1 MRSFLSASRIVSV
14 ATLSGLFLALTEV
27 VYAQDITPADVE
39 QQYRDAI
46 SAWNARDPVKIRN
59 TAGASGGFGFGFRTR
74 AFRDFR
80 DASGQESET
89 AMVRKFLSSLEY
101 LRITLEE
108 IHATVDGNVGFA
120 WGFQTEEFQ
129 LQGRPPE
136 KVRVR
141 FTMTLKRDA
150 GRWRQLLHHR
160 DAQPFD
166 DLGNYIPAPVAP
178 K

>member
-1 MRSFLSASRIVSV
+1 MRSLLSVISSASVPTASM
-14 ATLSGLFLALTEV
+14 LFFALAGV
-27 VYAQDITPADVE
+27 VCAQDITPTDVE
-39 QQYRDAI
+39 QEYRAAI
-46 SAWNARDPVKIRN
+46 SAWNARDVVKIMD

-74 AFRDFR
+74 AFRD
-80 DASGQESET
+80 ASELKENEM
-89 AMVRKFLSSLEY
+89 AMIRRFLSSLEY
-101 LRITLEE
+101 FRITLDEV
-108 IHATVDGNVGFA
+108 HAAVDGDVGFA

-129 LQGRPPE
+129 VQGRPPE

-141 FTMTLKRDA
+141 FTTTLKREA

-166 DLGNYIPAPVAP
+166 DGGNYIPGLVAV